1 MLDRIESERRA
12 EVLAESERLEK
23 RAKLDAA
30 SFLRDLADRDA
41 PKDAR
46 DADVARRAA
55 ALWVDTHAPKTFTE
69 LLTPEKVN
77 REVLHWLKAWD
88 GVVFKRAPPKPARDV
103 RFGGGGGGGEGG
115 GFRASRGAPGEG
127 GGFRASRGAP
137 GGAPGA
143 LGGRGGVHST
153 HVPLDEDGRP
163 QHKILLL
170 CGAPGVGKTTLAH
183 VAARHAGYRVVEV
196 NASDDRSAEALTTR
210 VLDAT
215 QMRAVIG
222 DKRPSCVVIDEIDG
236 ATGGAEGKGAIAALL
251 AIVNARR
258 AGPASLATRK
268 REAEAED
275 DDDDANDANEGRDGN
290 SKRARRKKGPGLLL
304 RPIVAVCND
313 PYAPALRPLREVA
326 KIFRVPAPDSARL
339 NQRLRDVCAK
349 QKMPADTRALSALSE
364 RAEGDVRACLNAL
377 QMLSQEGRGLTMADV
392 HGGGGGG
399 AGEKDLTVQARGV
412 WEALLSG
419 HVANRRTRRET
430 RDAHNANLYAQI
442 ASFGDDETLLGG
454 LFENVHSVRH
464 AGFLHG
470 EERARALRHRRRGRI
485 SRARVRARTLP
496 PPPARR
502 VVGDGGARVRDQRAR
517 RGIPRLAA
525 VVQDATASSRR
536 DATSSGDGREA
547 RARPRGSPPRRTS
560 PSPRLARTFSRA
572 SRPRFDPWRRIS

>member
-1 MLDRIESERRA
+1 MGDEFDDFEMDALIEEDDAMMGGGDADEEEAMFELEEASERAGVDATRATPATQPGGADDEDLDWLANAGATQTQAGADDAAFPDDDELDPADPGVPSSHPAPRTVIETVALDSNARADAPARLAADIDGDAVPITTSDGRRVFVRAERERVPSDAPAPRESFFTSSTASTASRTNRRALLAEPIGTMLDRIESERRA

-23 RAKLDAA
+23 RGKLDAA

-46 DADVARRAA
+46 DADAARRAA

-115 GFRASRGAPGEG
+115 GFRASRGAEG

-222 DKRPSCVVIDEIDG
+222 DKRPNCVVIDEIDG

-268 REAEAED
+268 KEAEAED
-275 DDDDANDANEGRDGN
+275 DEDDANDANEGRDGN

-377 QMLSQEGRGLTMADV
+377 
-392 HGGGGGG
+392 
-399 AGEKDLTVQARGV
+399 
-412 WEALLSG
+412 
-419 HVANRRTRRET
+419 
-430 RDAHNANLYAQI
+430 
-442 ASFGDDETLLGG
+442 
-454 LFENVHSVRH
+454 
-464 AGFLHG
+464 
-470 EERARALRHRRRGRI
+470 
-485 SRARVRARTLP
+485 
-496 PPPARR
+496 
-502 VVGDGGARVRDQRAR
+502 
-517 RGIPRLAA
+517 
-525 VVQDATASSRR
+525 
-536 DATSSGDGREA
+536 
-547 RARPRGSPPRRTS
+547 
-560 PSPRLARTFSRA
+560 
-572 SRPRFDPWRRIS
+572 